1 MPAILRAPY
10 DMDFARPNYKFDI
23 ARVSDSNDMGKS
35 LSRTGIMDR
44 RKEGRKN
51 VSIWYIS
58 RVPPVSSSRRPRVDA
73 KSRRYGMYL
82 KFLMIGTF

>member
-51 VSIWYIS
+51 VSI
-58 RVPPVSSSRRPRVDA
+58 
-73 KSRRYGMYL
+73 
-82 KFLMIGTF
+82 

>member
-1 MPAILRAPY
+1 VPAILRAPS

-44 RKEGRKN
+44 RKEECEHLVHITGP
-51 VSIWYIS
+51 S
-58 RVPPVSSSRRPRVDA
+58 RFFFPTPAS
-73 KSRRYGMYL
+73 
-82 KFLMIGTF
+82 